1 MASLRLSTSMLST
14 LLLAVLSMASLFRV
28 QAKPW
33 KLSDYDLCSSHRLE
47 GIKAEAS
54 GVTYNPI
61 TNSIWVITRRPPVI
75 GEYSMSGRLIRT
87 ISHEHAKFRDPEG
100 AVLLLILIAP
110 IEPHALLR
118 RRHMI
123 SSATTNR

>member
-1 MASLRLSTSMLST
+1 MVSA
-14 LLLAVLSMASLFRV
+14 LLLAVLSMVSFSKV

-33 KLSDYDLCSSHRLE
+33 NLRDYELCSSHRLD

-75 GEYSMSGRLIRT
+75 GEYSMSGRKIRT
-87 ISHEHAKFRDPEG
+87 ISHEDAKFKDPEG
-100 AVLLLILIAP
+100 TGLLPILAS
-110 IEPHALLR
+110 IEPHLPAPGCPQQQ
-118 RRHMI
+118 
-123 SSATTNR
+123 